1 MTIPK
6 GRRQMDKNRIF
17 GMINKHYGFFKF
29 FSNIYYGI
37 SLKNR
42 FKAKGSKVSVGVSF
56 IKGLKIINYGRNNEI
71 IIGDLVRIKNSK
83 IIFQGDNN
91 KIIINDQSYLRDVE
105 LCTEDSG
112 NEISIGKYTNLC
124 GKAHLAAIEGT
135 KITIGDNCL
144 FSSNLEF
151 RTGDSHSILNMNGER
166 INPSKDIVIE
176 DHVWIGTKVT
186 CLKGVR
192 VSRDSIVAATTT
204 LCKEYDEPNVVIGG
218 VPGKIIKRDV
228 NWSHD
233 RI

>member
-1 MTIPK
+1 
-6 GRRQMDKNRIF
+6 MDKNRIF

-29 FSNIYYGI
+29 FSNLYYGI

-42 FKAKGSKVSVGVSF
+42 LKSKGSKVSVGVSF

-71 IIGDLVRIKNSK
+71 IIGDLVRIKNST
-83 IIFQGDNN
+83 IILKGDNN
-91 KIIINDQSYLRDVE
+91 KIIIKDQAYLRDVE
-105 LCTEDSG
+105 FYTEDSN
-112 NEISIGKYTNLC
+112 NEISIGTHTNLC

-135 KITIGDNCL
+135 KISIGDNCL

-151 RTGDSHSILNMNGER
+151 RTGDSHSILNLQGER

-176 DHVWIGTKVT
+176 DHVWIGAKVT

-192 VSRDSIVAATTT
+192 VSRDSVVAATTT
-204 LCKEYDEPNVVIGG
+204 LSKEYTTPNVIIAGI
-218 VPGKIIKRDV
+218 PGKVIKTDV
-228 NWSHD
+228 NWSHE